1 MNKQEEYLDQLLHG
15 LGKIAEET
23 EAAEGI
29 PENDLEDVVL
39 DGVSMEEM
47 KNMEINEEEFFQGE
61 SSDFEDVDGLV
72 LDSMKTE
79 LESGLDV
86 TEFGFEESDFKID
99 EEDLDFFYDKEDLE
113 ADADGISADA
123 ESDGLEDDISLQE
136 VSLDELVAERAD
148 GPAEMGMTGEE
159 TEALE
164 ETEGFEG
171 IGEALEG
178 TEEIEGFGEIGEALE
193 GVEGSEEM
201 DEPLE
206 SAAEEEE
213 IQESNEPEEAFM
225 EAPQEPAEEADFSAD
240 SEEAMSGD
248 IDILGSFAEE
258 NSEFEEN
265 GSDEGEMD
273 DAQALASV
281 LNALHS
287 EEDNSNEDEFADPEP
302 MELKENLEI
311 QDEMS
316 HQDEEPEEA
325 LLDMPGNLGLELE
338 EIVEDEASEEEDSK
352 GKKKKEKKKKDKKK
366 AKRKESL
373 ETQAEA
379 GEVEEI
385 DILGEIGE
393 AETDNSTKKAGLMKR
408 LFEDN
413 TEDPPTPEELE
424 AAEAK
429 KAEKQTQKEEKK
441 AQKAEKKQADKEA
454 AAAKKAEKEAEKRRK
469 EEMAEPPEPW
479 KPFTKKVI
487 PMVFLCGVALVVVIN
502 ILSGLLSYTPYVSNA
517 RKYFDARQYE
527 KAYEQ
532 LVGLE
537 IKEKDREFYKQV
549 LAMNRFQVKYT
560 SYMSYKENGK
570 KALALHEL
578 IQAVKYYDMELEY
591 ATSLGLQK
599 EFELVLEKVEAALTN
614 DFGINVARAR
624 ELASL
629 TTDSEYLEQV
639 KALAP

>member
-23 EAAEGI
+23 EAAESTT
-29 PENDLEDVVL
+29 ENDLEDVVL

-47 KNMEINEEEFFQGE
+47 KNMEINEEEFFDGE
-61 SSDFEDVDGLV
+61 SSDFADVDGLV
-72 LDSMKTE
+72 LDSMKAE

-86 TEFGFEESDFKID
+86 TEFGFDESDFKID

-113 ADADGISADA
+113 ADADGISADV
-123 ESDGLEDDISLQE
+123 ESDGLTDDISLQE

-148 GPAEMGMTGEE
+148 GLAETGMTGEE
-159 TEALE
+159 AEALG

-178 TEEIEGFGEIGEALE
+178 IEGIED
-193 GVEGSEEM
+193 SEELE
-201 DEPLE
+201 EPLE
-206 SAAEEEE
+206 NAAGEEE
-213 IQESNEPEEAFM
+213 IQEFNEMEEAFM
-225 EAPQEPAEEADFSAD
+225 EASQEPDEEADFSAD

-248 IDILGSFAEE
+248 IDILGSFATE
-258 NSEFEEN
+258 NDEFEEN
-265 GSDEGEMD
+265 SSDEGGVD
-273 DAQALASV
+273 DAQALANA
-281 LNALHS
+281 LNALHN
-287 EEDNSNEDEFADPEP
+287 EEDDGNEDEFANPEP

-325 LLDMPGNLGLELE
+325 LLDMPGSLGLELE
-338 EIVEDEASEEEDSK
+338 EIVEDEMPEAEESK

-366 AKRKESL
+366 AKRKESQ
-373 ETQAEA
+373 ETQVEA

-385 DILGEIGE
+385 DILGEAGE
-393 AETDNSTKKAGLMKR
+393 AEADGSTKKAGLMKR

-413 TEDPPTPEELE
+413 TEDPPTPEELK

-429 KAEKQTQKEEKK
+429 KAEKQVQKEEKK

-487 PMVFLCGVALVVVIN
+487 PMVFLFGVALVVVIN
-502 ILSGLLSYTPYVSNA
+502 ILAGLLSYTPYVSNA

-527 KAYEQ
+527 EAYEQ
-532 LVGLE
+532 LTGLE

-549 LAMNRFQVKYT
+549 LAMNRFQVKYS
-560 SYMSYKENGK
+560 SYMTYKENGE

-578 IQAVKYYDMELEY
+578 IQAVKYYDQELEY
-591 ATSLGLQK
+591 ATSLGLQT
-599 EFELVLEKVEAALTN
+599 EFELVLEKVETALTN
-614 DFGINVARAR
+614 DYGINVARAR

-629 TTDSEYLEQV
+629 ATESEYLDQV